1 MLHLPSSNC
10 MLKVL
15 VGDREV
21 KRRELFCVQL
31 LTGDSNGVLA
41 SFYSFPREA
50 KQGSDRVISWQ
61 VSEL

>member
-1 MLHLPSSNC
+1 

-15 VGDREV
+15 VGDLEV

-41 SFYSFPREA
+41 SFYSLSREA
-50 KQGSDRVISWQ
+50 KQGSDPVISWQ